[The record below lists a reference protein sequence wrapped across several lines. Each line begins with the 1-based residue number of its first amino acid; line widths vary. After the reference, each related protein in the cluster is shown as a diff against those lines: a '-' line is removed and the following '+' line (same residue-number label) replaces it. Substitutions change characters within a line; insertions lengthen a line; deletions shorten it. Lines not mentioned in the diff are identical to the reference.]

1 MFSTTWSAW
10 TPTSQDLFIHT
21 EGMSKYPHRSMWC
34 CNDAVN
40 IMPRRVPLQRWCH
53 IFCYSF
59 KEWIKKSPEIH
70 GVDNE
75 IKLITV
81 LRWRTSYFEASQ
93 WMSCNLLTHLAWL
106 MWYRMPTGGWWRPVN
121 PKQYEYF
128 LNLAH
133 DICRAVGGFPTPKLI
148 EIALHIPKENRSQA
162 AVPFSNRL
170 GSSSAST
177 MSRDVLQP
185 RQSEL
190 MNRQLLVASSSH
202 RTSMSIHTVCI
213 WQPSFQRVHKGW
225 KNTAWQEH

>member
-1 MFSTTWSAW
+1 
-10 TPTSQDLFIHT
+10 
-21 EGMSKYPHRSMWC
+21 
-34 CNDAVN
+34 
-40 IMPRRVPLQRWCH
+40 
-53 IFCYSF
+53 
-59 KEWIKKSPEIH
+59 
-70 GVDNE
+70 
-75 IKLITV
+75 
-81 LRWRTSYFEASQ
+81 
-93 WMSCNLLTHLAWL
+93 MSCNLLTHLAWL
-106 MWYRMPTGGWWRPVN
+106 MWYRMPTCGWWRPVN

-162 AVPFSNRL
+162 TVPFSNRL

-190 MNRQLLVASSSH
+190 MNRQLVVASSSH

-213 WQPSFQRVHKGW
+213 WKPSFQRVHKGW
-225 KNTAWQEH
+225 KNTAWQAHILDPLFRYRGLEEDPTQMTTVPLLKCRCSSLLSPQPLHLKENHLSLKDRKMSRSLVEVFKNRSPIYLWCG